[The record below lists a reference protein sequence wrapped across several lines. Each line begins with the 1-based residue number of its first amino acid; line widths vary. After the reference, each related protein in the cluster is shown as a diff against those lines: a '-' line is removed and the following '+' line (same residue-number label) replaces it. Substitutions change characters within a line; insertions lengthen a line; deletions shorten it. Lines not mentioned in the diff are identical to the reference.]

1 MAIDDELAFTGLKV
15 LDMAQGVA
23 GPHCGLLLAQH
34 GADVVKLEPLGGD
47 WGRALGKRYGDLSA
61 FGAVYNR
68 GKRSIA
74 LDLKADEGLTAAK
87 RLAAEADVVL
97 ESFRPGVMAR
107 FGLDYASVAKDNPSV
122 VYLSVSG
129 FGQDGPYS
137 KQPVTD
143 SVMQAF
149 SGLMSVNK
157 DGEGTPQRMGV
168 IAIDIFTGLYG
179 FQAVAPALYRRAR
192 IGKGQHLDVSLMQSS
207 LAFLSAKMIERY
219 MEGPEPTLLGAPLG
233 TFETADGYL
242 NMNARRDPHFKALME
257 MLGQPD
263 LVDDPR
269 YKTADARVENRQA
282 LDDLI
287 RPALKTKPTA
297 DWLKAFGEADILAG
311 RVNDFPDI
319 LDDEHVQAREAVR
332 WTDHPGIGRIP
343 MPLIPGTAIP
353 EGRLA
358 EAPHLGQ
365 HTHEILAGL
374 GYDADALQTMTNSGA
389 ALAAA

>member
-1 MAIDDELAFTGLKV
+1 MADDLAFTGLKV

-34 GADVVKLEPLGGD
+34 GADVVKLEPLNGD

-74 LDLKADEGLTAAK
+74 VDLKDEAGLAVAK
-87 RLAAEADVVL
+87 QLAEEADVIL

-107 FGLDYASVAKDNPSV
+107 FGLDYATVAKTNPSV

-129 FGQDGPYS
+129 YGQEGPYS

-157 DGEGTPQRMGV
+157 DDRGVPQRIGV
-168 IAIDIFTGLYG
+168 IAIDVFTGLYA
-179 FQAVAPALYRRAR
+179 FQGVAPALYRRSR
-192 IGKGQHLDVSLMQSS
+192 TGKGAHLDVSLMQSA
-207 LAFLSAKMIERY
+207 LAFLSAKMIERH

-233 TFETADGYL
+233 TYETADGFL
-242 NMNARRDPHFKALME
+242 NMNARRDPHFKALMSLIGRPE
-257 MLGQPD
+257 LAE
-263 LVDDPR
+263 DPR
-269 YKTADARVENRQA
+269 YVTADDRVANRVA
-282 LDDLI
+282 LDEVV
-287 RPALKTKPTA
+287 RPALKGRKTA
-297 DWLKAFGEADILAG
+297 EWLKDFEAEDILAG

-319 LDDEHVQAREAVR
+319 LEDSHVRAREAVR
-332 WTDHPGIGRIP
+332 WLEHDGIGSIP
-343 MPLIPGTAIP
+343 MPLIPGAPIP

-365 HTHEILAGL
+365 HTAEILTEI
-374 GYDADALQTMTNSGA
+374 GYDAERIRKMTDAGA
-389 ALAAA
+389 ALAA

>member
-1 MAIDDELAFTGLKV
+1 MTFDDERAFTGLKV

-47 WGRALGKRYGDLSA
+47 WGRALGRRYGDLSA

-74 LDLKADEGLTAAK
+74 LDLKSDHGLEAAK
-87 RLAAEADVVL
+87 RLAADADVIL

-107 FGLDYASVAKDNPSV
+107 FGLDYGSVAEKNPTV

-157 DGEGTPQRMGV
+157 DARGVPQRIGV
-168 IAIDIFTGLYG
+168 IAVDVMTGLYA

-207 LAFLSAKMIERY
+207 MAFLSAKMIERHL
-219 MEGPEPTLLGAPLG
+219 EGPEPTLLGAPVG
-233 TFETADGYL
+233 TYETSDGFL
-242 NMNARRDPHFKALME
+242 NLNARRDPHFKALME
-257 MLGQPD
+257 MFGRPELAS
-263 LVDDPR
+263 DPR
-269 YKTADARVENRQA
+269 YATADARLENQKD
-282 LDDLI
+282 LDELI
-287 RPALKTKPTA
+287 RPEIKTKPTA
-297 DWLKAFGEADILAG
+297 DWLAAFAEADILAG

-319 LDDEHVQAREAVR
+319 LEDEHVQAREAVQ
-332 WTDHPGIGRIP
+332 WLDHPGIGRIP
-343 MPLIPGTAIP
+343 MPLIPGAP
-353 EGRLA
+353 EPKGQTG

-365 HTHEILAGL
+365 HTHEILTDL
-374 GYDADALQTMTNSGA
+374 GYDAGTIEAMTENGA
-389 ALAAA
+389 AAAA